1 MALKRTPSALGLL
14 DIIDNIDRPAEAFA
28 DGAYA
33 DTETYTNGF
42 EDKPGK
48 RIPKAGAVA
57 EAGVGRAGASWSIF
71 TVGAQGPH
79 ASLKA
84 EAKGLEAG
92 AMAHAEL
99 GSVSAV
105 AGPAKL
111 KLGLGIDTGFKI
123 SPTKV
128 KGSLGKI
135 QGHSGKPETARKSS
149 GQLRKARDREAQGS
163 LVQLG

>member
-128 KGSLGKI
+128 KVKVLGTGVTIGSTMGFYFFGSEIKFKI
-135 QGHSGKPETARKSS
+135 W
-149 GQLRKARDREAQGS
+149 
-163 LVQLG
+163 